1 LINTPIARV
10 CFSLF
15 TFVHLGGIIKRGK
28 EYFYMDIEEREWI
41 QPELDLLGEHT
52 VIPNHWESVTDKVIA
67 EEDTTEVSSAYR
79 KPKFQEDFL
88 EGFV

>member
-67 EEDTTEVSSAYR
+67 EEEEQPRAFRPS
-79 KPKFQEDFL
+79 KFQEEFE
-88 EGFV
+88 EGWI